1 MPALTA
7 AALLVAVAAALAW
20 SRRPAAAVAGGCA
33 AAGMSLADTAFTGP
47 ADSGTGYWLLLEL
60 IVTLVVIAK
69 VVRWLPVPAAVAVAA
84 LLVLAVGLSP
94 LRVARWLRPPAP
106 VWETVAV
113 SASMATL
120 AGLAVVAGAYLR
132 ALDRARA
139 RVVTATRREQRL
151 TLARDLHDWFAHEV
165 TGIVLEAQASQL
177 GGDPRAAFARIE
189 QAGQRALESMD
200 RALALMRS
208 PEPERVRGLTEIGDV
223 VRRFAQSS
231 RMSVELD
238 AAPTGDLRPEIADTA
253 HRIVAESLTNI
264 RRHAGTVGH
273 VVVRIRREADTL
285 TVSVTDDGTGRR
297 ASARRGRPTEDGS
310 GGWSPA
316 HRGGSGLAA
325 LADRVAALGG
335 TLHAGPG
342 ETPGW
347 SVRAAIPLAP

>member
-7 AALLVAVAAALAW
+7 AALLVAVAAAVAW
-20 SRRPAAAVAGGCA
+20 SRRPAAVLAGGCA
-33 AAGMSLADTAFTGP
+33 VAGMSLADTAFAGP
-47 ADSGTGYWLLLEL
+47 ADGGTGYWLLLEL

-106 VWETVAV
+106 AWETVAV
-113 SASMATL
+113 CASMATL
-120 AGLAVVAGAYLR
+120 AGLAVAAGAYLR

-139 RVVTATRREQRL
+139 RVVAATRREQRL

-177 GGDPRAAFARIE
+177 DGGDPRPAFARIE

-208 PEPERVRGLTEIGDV
+208 PRPERVPGLTEIGAV
-223 VRRFAQSS
+223 VHRFARSS

-238 AAPTGDLRPEIADTA
+238 AAPTGALRPEIADTA

-273 VVVRIRREADTL
+273 VLVRIRRDADTL
-285 TVSVTDDGTGRR
+285 TVSVTNEGAGRR
-297 ASARRGRPTEDGS
+297 ASWRRGGPRADGY
-310 GGWSPA
+310 
-316 HRGGSGLAA
+316 RGGTGLAA

-335 TLHAGPG
+335 TLQAGPH
-342 ETPGW
+342 ETRGW
-347 SVRAAIPLAP
+347 CVHAVLPVPP